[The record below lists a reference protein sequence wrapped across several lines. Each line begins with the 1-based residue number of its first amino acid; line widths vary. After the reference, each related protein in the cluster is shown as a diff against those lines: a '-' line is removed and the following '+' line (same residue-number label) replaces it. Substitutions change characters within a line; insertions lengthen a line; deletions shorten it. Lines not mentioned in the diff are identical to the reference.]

1 MSRGVRSIGR
11 ALERTVRGVGDLA
24 GGIVDNV
31 LGTNITGNNGLPS
44 MDVSQANTG
53 IENTAPTTPTTPNQ
67 TPTEN
72 INSSGDGKFSDVVSV
87 FDALSTSQEDDWD
100 KLLGRKFSK

>member
-1 MSRGVRSIGR
+1 MSRGVRNVTR
-11 ALERTVRGVGDLA
+11 AFERAFRGVGDLA

-53 IENTAPTTPTTPNQ
+53 IEDTIPTTPTTPNQ
-67 TPTEN
+67 TPTESVN
-72 INSSGDGKFSDVVSV
+72 KGDGKFSDVVSV
-87 FDALSTSQEDDWD
+87 FDALSTSQEDEWD

>member
-1 MSRGVRSIGR
+1 MSRGIRSIGR
-11 ALERTVRGVGDLA
+11 IFERTVRGVGDLA

-53 IENTAPTTPTTPNQ
+53 IDTTAPTTPTTPNQ
-67 TPTEN
+67 APTEN
-72 INSSGDGKFSDVVSV
+72 ISSGDGKFSDVVSV
-87 FDALSTSQEDDWD
+87 FDALNTSQEDDWD